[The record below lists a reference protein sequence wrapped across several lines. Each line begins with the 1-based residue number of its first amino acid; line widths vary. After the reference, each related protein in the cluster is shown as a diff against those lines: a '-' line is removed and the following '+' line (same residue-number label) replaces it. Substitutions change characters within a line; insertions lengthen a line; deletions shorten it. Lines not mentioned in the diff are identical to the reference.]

1 MGGFSRH
8 VLSVITL
15 MARRSSRIRTREI
28 SIIQFMSM
36 VMSYNHWWSAAK
48 VCCKLAPVKQT
59 QRIWLKILQVT
70 SVCKYQLRCVGRLRS
85 PSHPL
90 ATQWQ
95 GEKRRKTWGGGGYVG
110 FGGYGGVWGV
120 RGVRLLLLPPL
131 TGSPHASPWF
141 QCYLSITIDLEKIG
155 RKHCTAKRGR
165 KGRDSSRDSGRSQE
179 FSLSGTIRPLSLWSL
194 LLGKI
199 PAREN
204 ASSPELSVLSI
215 SRNQICLLSF
225 QPE

>member
-28 SIIQFMSM
+28 SIIQYMFMA
-36 VMSYNHWWSAAK
+36 VSYNHWWSAAK

-59 QRIWLKILQVT
+59 QRILLKILQVT

-110 FGGYGGVWGV
+110 FAGYRGYGGWGGLDSCSCPHWLV
-120 RGVRLLLLPPL
+120 PPMLPP
-131 TGSPHASPWF
+131 GFNAISAS
-141 QCYLSITIDLEKIG
+141 Q
-155 RKHCTAKRGR
+155 
-165 KGRDSSRDSGRSQE
+165 
-179 FSLSGTIRPLSLWSL
+179 
-194 LLGKI
+194 
-199 PAREN
+199 
-204 ASSPELSVLSI
+204 
-215 SRNQICLLSF
+215 
-225 QPE
+225 

>member
-1 MGGFSRH
+1 M
-8 VLSVITL
+8 
-15 MARRSSRIRTREI
+15 
-28 SIIQFMSM
+28 
-36 VMSYNHWWSAAK
+36 
-48 VCCKLAPVKQT
+48 
-59 QRIWLKILQVT
+59 
-70 SVCKYQLRCVGRLRS
+70 
-85 PSHPL
+85 
-90 ATQWQ
+90 
-95 GEKRRKTWGGGGYVG
+95 WGLEGI
-110 FGGYGGVWGV
+110 GGVWGV

>member
-1 MGGFSRH
+1 MG
-8 VLSVITL
+8 
-15 MARRSSRIRTREI
+15 
-28 SIIQFMSM
+28 
-36 VMSYNHWWSAAK
+36 
-48 VCCKLAPVKQT
+48 
-59 QRIWLKILQVT
+59 
-70 SVCKYQLRCVGRLRS
+70 LR
-85 PSHPL
+85 
-90 ATQWQ
+90 
-95 GEKRRKTWGGGGYVG
+95 
-110 FGGYGGVWGV
+110 GYGGVWGV

-131 TGSPHASPWF
+131 TGSPWF

-155 RKHCTAKRGR
+155 RKHCTAKKRGR